1 MLASDGNVID
11 NDGLA
16 LYVSESELYELTM
29 QLMHI
34 AREAIICLA
43 LSVSIEEKERSQKKD
58 PNTKSILIQID
69 GYDDE
74 WKT

>member
-1 MLASDGNVID
+1 
-11 NDGLA
+11 
-16 LYVSESELYELTM
+16 
-29 QLMHI
+29 MHI